1 MRKRT
6 LLFIVGLLT
15 ALPLAAQTNY
25 ILTASPSNVQT
36 VVTSHGLTVVKELFD
51 GTNCVMLVTSPLANV
66 TGVETE
72 VESDLK
78 VVSFE
83 PEQHLALPE
92 LNGATQAT
100 LTQSTSGILD
110 SLAGR
115 TLVSFFGSTVPSN
128 YTTQTATSIIRLADA
143 RTATNLTGS
152 GIVAIIDTGADIS
165 HPALSAVLV
174 PGFDFTRDVPGAS
187 ELSDLAP
194 AVAAQLQQ
202 STSGI
207 LDAQNTLLVN
217 PATVAILSQSTS
229 GILDQST
236 SGILDSSLGE
246 FGHGTM
252 VAGIVHLIAPT
263 AKIMPLKAFR
273 ADGSSDLSNIIR
285 AIYYA
290 ANNGASVISMS
301 FSISQPSPGLQ
312 AAVQYALNKNVI
324 LIAASGNDGLKTLVY
339 PASYGGVQG
348 IGSTTSNDTK
358 SSFSNFGSGVV
369 TFAAPGEGVIT
380 TYPGGNYAAGWGTSF
395 SAPMLAGS
403 AALVLQAR
411 PTAKPGDITNALS
424 KTKQIGDMGYGRI
437 DLFAS
442 LSNLVSNSGTST
454 SSSSTS
460 SSSSGSSGSTS
471 STSSSST
478 SSTSTSGSTSGGS
491 AAPPPAP

>member
-1 MRKRT
+1 MRK
-6 LLFIVGLLT
+6 LFLSLIVALLT
-15 ALPLAAQTNY
+15 GLPLTAQTSY
-25 ILTASPSNVQT
+25 ILTTSPANVQA
-36 VVTSHGLTVVKELFD
+36 VVGNHGLTVVKELYD
-51 GTNCVMLVTSPLANV
+51 GTNCVMLVTSPSASM
-66 TGVETE
+66 TAVETD
-72 VESDLK
+72 VDSDLQ

-83 PEQHLALPE
+83 AEQHPSLPE

-110 SLAGR
+110 SLPGR

-128 YTTQTATSIIRLADA
+128 YTTQTATTIIRLPDA
-143 RTATNLTGS
+143 RTATNLTGV
-152 GIVAIIDTGADIS
+152 GTIAIIDTGVDTL

-174 PGFDFTRDVPGAS
+174 AGFDFTRGVPGGS
-187 ELSDLAP
+187 ELADLDP
-194 AVAAQLQQ
+194 AVAAQLEQ

-207 LDAQNTLLVN
+207 LDAQSTLIVN

-236 SGILDSSLGE
+236 SGILDSSLTD

-252 VAGIVHLIAPT
+252 VAGIVHLVAPT
-263 AKIMPLKAFR
+263 ANIMPLKAFQ
-273 ADGSSDLSNIIR
+273 ANGSSNLSDIVS

-290 ANNGASVISMS
+290 ADHGANVISMS
-301 FSISQPSPGLQ
+301 FSISQPSPSLQ

-324 LIAASGNDGLKTLVY
+324 LVAASGNDGLKTLVY

-348 IGSTTSNDTK
+348 IGSTTSTDTR

-395 SAPMLAGS
+395 SAPMVAGS

-411 PTAKPGDITNALS
+411 PAAKPGDIPNALS

-442 LSNLVSNSGTST
+442 LTNLVN
-454 SSSSTS
+454 
-460 SSSSGSSGSTS
+460 SSG
-471 STSSSST
+471 
-478 SSTSTSGSTSGGS
+478 SSTSTSGSGTSGTSSPSTSTSGTTSGG
-491 AAPPPAP
+491 PAHP